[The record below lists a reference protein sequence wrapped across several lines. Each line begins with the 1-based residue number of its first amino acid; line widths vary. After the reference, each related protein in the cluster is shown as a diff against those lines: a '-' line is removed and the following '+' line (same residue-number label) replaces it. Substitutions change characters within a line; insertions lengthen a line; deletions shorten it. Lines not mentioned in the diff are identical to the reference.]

1 MLCFVVLN
9 YILVGWT
16 WGFDTLVKNIHC
28 NKMASERWACSG
40 FQDQRVH
47 FKVENTPIRLTNGKR
62 KFKRMLFFLFLDK
75 LKLFFAKLSFQEFNL
90 VFFKAEHLAYFS
102 MPSGQWSIWRN
113 FRYILYSMVKE
124 NTFIEGF
131 FCIY

>member
-1 MLCFVVLN
+1 MLC
-9 YILVGWT
+9 
-16 WGFDTLVKNIHC
+16 GFELYSRWVDMSIWHL
-28 NKMASERWACSG
+28 SEEYPFSTKWPSSVEHSG

-47 FKVENTPIRLTNGKR
+47 CKVENTPIRLTNGKR

-90 VFFKAEHLAYFS
+90 VFFKAEEHLAYFS

>member
-1 MLCFVVLN
+1 
-9 YILVGWT
+9 
-16 WGFDTLVKNIHC
+16 
-28 NKMASERWACSG
+28 MAFERGACSG

-75 LKLFFAKLSFQEFNL
+75 LKLAKLSFQEFNL

-102 MPSGQWSIWRN
+102 MPSGQ
-113 FRYILYSMVKE
+113 
-124 NTFIEGF
+124 
-131 FCIY
+131 